1 MGEPGGPWHAGGMDV
16 VNTPWIVRLARRAGH
31 GVLKIHVSMRHA
43 SALLFSYGLAETN
56 RAPDTYAEFLLR
68 CRVASRHEPTAHGR
82 AAGRPV
88 K

>member
-1 MGEPGGPWHAGGMDV
+1 MGGSGGPWHAGGMDV
-16 VNTPWIVRLARRAGH
+16 VNTPWIVRLARRASH
-31 GVLKIHVSMRHA
+31 GVLEMHFAIRRA
-43 SALLFSYGLAETN
+43 SELMFSCGLAESN

-68 CRVASRHEPTAHGR
+68 SRVASRHEPTAHGR